1 MNRHVLEISTH
12 AFRLLR
18 RRELLCISCSDEKD
32 GPTQRIVVDDD
43 VYTEIIDRAISKR
56 KTIDETLLEFLPP
69 KSAAKQSVAIP
80 PIRLTLQWRVEGK
93 LKLRR

>member
-18 RRELLCISCSDEKD
+18 RRELLCISCSDERD
-32 GPTQRIVVDDD
+32 APTQRIVVDDD

-56 KTIDETLLEFLPP
+56 KTIDEICLEFLPP
-69 KSAAKQSVAIP
+69 LP
-80 PIRLTLQWRVEGK
+80 P
-93 LKLRR
+93 RRPCVLPPLPARPML